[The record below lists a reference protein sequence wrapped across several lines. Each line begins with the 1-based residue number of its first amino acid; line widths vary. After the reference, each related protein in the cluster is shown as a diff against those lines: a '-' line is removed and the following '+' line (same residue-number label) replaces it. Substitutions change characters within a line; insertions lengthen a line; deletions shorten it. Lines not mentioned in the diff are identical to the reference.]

1 MKAAAGGGA
10 GSASIGF
17 GFRPAESEH
26 HFLVTV
32 PAGNREDVAVAEH
45 LRFDAE
51 AGHAPPSL
59 GYGPADAKLRVV
71 LPRVKWNAI
80 ADEVRVEF
88 NRRLKK
94 EGLPAGRWKTGGNP
108 LARLLGKELTLL
120 AWAVED
126 ADPALVP
133 AAVRNWLGLAP
144 EERWWLFT
152 MTAAATGHA
161 VHGRG
166 QGWRKAVRY
175 ALSENPVGAA
185 GAGRT
190 AAAETFRLMA
200 PEERRKQTPGRRRSP
215 ARRGA
220 AGAGKGGH

>member
-1 MKAAAGGGA
+1 MKAAARA
-10 GSASIGF
+10 EARTASIGF

-26 HFLVTV
+26 HFVVTV

-45 LRFDAE
+45 LRFDSE
-51 AGHAPPSL
+51 TGDSPPSL
-59 GYGPADAKLRVV
+59 GFGPAAAKLRAV
-71 LPRVKWNAI
+71 LPRAKWNAI

-120 AWAVED
+120 AWAIED
-126 ADPALVP
+126 ADPTLVP
-133 AAVRNWLGLAP
+133 TAVRNWLGLAP

-166 QGWRKAVRY
+166 RGWRKAVRY
-175 ALSENPVGAA
+175 ALSENPVSTTDLRSGVPS
-185 GAGRT
+185 
-190 AAAETFRLMA
+190 ETFRLVA
-200 PEERRKQTPGRRRSP
+200 PEERRAPAPGRRRAV
-215 ARRGA
+215 ARRDA
-220 AGAGKGGH
+220 ASAGKGGH

>member
-1 MKAAAGGGA
+1 MKAAAGVGA

-59 GYGPADAKLRVV
+59 GYGPADAKLRAV

-80 ADEVRVEF
+80 ADDVRVEF

-166 QGWRKAVRY
+166 RGWRKAVRY
-175 ALSENPVGAA
+175 ALSENPVSAT

-190 AAAETFRLMA
+190 VAAETFRLMA
-200 PEERRKQTPGRRRSP
+200 PEERRKQTPGRRRAP

>member
-1 MKAAAGGGA
+1 MTVTTGVEARSG
-10 GSASIGF
+10 SIGF

-45 LRFDAE
+45 VRFDAE
-51 AGHAPPSL
+51 GGHAPPSL

-133 AAVRNWLGLAP
+133 AAVRNWQGLAP

-166 QGWRKAVRY
+166 RGWRKAVRY
-175 ALSENPVGAA
+175 ALSENPVSTTDVRCEAPS
-185 GAGRT
+185 
-190 AAAETFRLMA
+190 ETFRLVA
-200 PEERRKQTPGRRRSP
+200 PEERRGLASGRRRAA

-220 AGAGKGGH
+220 EGARKGGH